1 MLRELFANKSLIAA
15 LIGCGLVIVG
25 IHFWSQHEHSKLRQ
39 DEAATRQFIQQ
50 VTEEKK
56 AATTRVEELSVVSQ
70 PHEVKRDAQAAH
82 DNFAGDTDDGIP
94 EVDTAT
100 KAIEVETFVEE
111 ELVAHEEPPAPLY
124 PPSDWRKA
132 LDPALYAEYYY
143 AQLLKQF
150 GDVPD
155 IETLADS
162 LAVGKYKLK
171 AQIPMTID
179 EAIAH
184 AEASN
189 TLWPSESTQRSIEN
203 LHEIK
208 AAGRPYNPTYG
219 PRLRPPPDPVEHLK
233 PILTSLTR
241 EYGAVEGLRVL
252 NTFDPQA
259 AMEVKRAM
267 IQDAETV
274 GATTPGYYESK
285 MKLIEQIFGD
295 SDL

>member
-1 MLRELFANKSLIAA
+1 MDRRIWLVFAITVLFCIGMTVYYQIAKRNFDNSLPPVPTAVA
-15 LIGCGLVIVG
+15 PQG
-25 IHFWSQHEHSKLRQ
+25 HEAPPGDTSH
-39 DEAATRQFIQQ
+39 
-50 VTEEKK
+50 
-56 AATTRVEELSVVSQ
+56 
-70 PHEVKRDAQAAH
+70 PHEEGTHQGTSAAKRVPDEDDRLTDEGHAHSHTDGDVDLWAQLGSPE
-82 DNFAGDTDDGIP
+82 DN
-94 EVDTAT
+94 DTAD
-100 KAIEVETFVEE
+100 A
-111 ELVAHEEPPAPLY
+111 EEPY
-124 PPSDWRKA
+124 PPLNWA
-132 LDPALYAEYYY
+132 ETLDPALYAEYYY

-189 TLWPSESTQRSIEN
+189 TLWPNESTQRSIEN

-208 AAGRPYNPTYG
+208 ASGRPYNPTYG
-219 PRLRPPPDPVEHLK
+219 SRLRPPPDPVEHLK

-241 EYGAVEGLRVL
+241 DYGVVEGLRVL

-285 MKLIEQIFGD
+285 MKLIEHIFGD

>member
-1 MLRELFANKSLIAA
+1 MDRRIWLVFAITVLFCIGMTVYYQLAKRNFDNSLPPVPTAVA
-15 LIGCGLVIVG
+15 PQG
-25 IHFWSQHEHSKLRQ
+25 HEAPPGDTSH
-39 DEAATRQFIQQ
+39 
-50 VTEEKK
+50 
-56 AATTRVEELSVVSQ
+56 
-70 PHEVKRDAQAAH
+70 PHEEGTHQGTSATKRVPDEDDWLPDEGHAYSHTDGDVDSWAQLGSPE
-82 DNFAGDTDDGIP
+82 DN
-94 EVDTAT
+94 DTAD
-100 KAIEVETFVEE
+100 A
-111 ELVAHEEPPAPLY
+111 EEPY
-124 PPSDWRKA
+124 PPSDWWKA

-208 AAGRPYNPTYG
+208 ASGRPYNPTYG

-274 GATTPGYYESK
+274 GATTPGYYESR
-285 MKLIEQIFGD
+285 MKIIEQIFGD
-295 SDL
+295 SDW